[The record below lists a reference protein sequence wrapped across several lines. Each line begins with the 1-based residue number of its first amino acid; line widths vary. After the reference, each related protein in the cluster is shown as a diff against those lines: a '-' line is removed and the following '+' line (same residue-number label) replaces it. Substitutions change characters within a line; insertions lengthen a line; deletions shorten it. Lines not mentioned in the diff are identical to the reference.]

1 MSQDDKLRELRDIQ
15 LLARAQVHD
24 DNCYP
29 SSDMRFWTYIGT
41 RFGSK
46 EQERRE
52 KEALSVS
59 AN

>member
-1 MSQDDKLRELRDIQ
+1 MS
-15 LLARAQVHD
+15 HD

-52 KEALSVS
+52 TRDERRRHYEASLPEVSVER
-59 AN
+59 